1 MPRWRSS
8 ARRLFESE
16 RQTMNGFRLLLS
28 VFVLAAGCISP
39 IALPPSTPV
48 VVFLPLGLTVGWIAS
63 RLLRPVFV

>member
-1 MPRWRSS
+1 
-8 ARRLFESE
+8 
-16 RQTMNGFRLLLS
+16 MNGFRILLS

-63 RLLRPVFV
+63 RLLRPVFI